1 MLNRRRP
8 PLAELRAALTDMKDP
23 EKTKRARLQ
32 VVQALLN
39 HNDFVTVR

>member
-1 MLNRRRP
+1 VCLETLN
-8 PLAELRAALTDMKDP
+8 ELRTALKDMKDP

-32 VVQALLN
+32 LVQALIN